1 MFKAWEDKIVLRKT
15 LFLTLVVFCF
25 TPWVNPPIAM
35 LMGLVV
41 AQIIGNPFMKYNSK
55 AVNWLL
61 KISVVGL
68 GFGMNAFN
76 ALEAGKNGFFFTIA
90 TITLTLLLGFIV
102 GKWFG
107 IDKKISQLISSGT
120 AICGGSAIASVAP
133 IIKANPKQI
142 SVSIG
147 IVFLLNSFAL
157 FVFPAIGHFFELSQ
171 YQFGVWSAIAI
182 HDTSSVVGA
191 ADIYGQEALEV
202 ATTVKLARA
211 LWILPV
217 SIIFAIFFKGNS
229 TKIKIPYFI
238 GLFILAIIANTYVP
252 AVAEFSSS
260 IVAVAKKG
268 LTLSLF
274 LVGTSLTDKTLT
286 SIGFKPLLLG
296 LLLWLVISV
305 ASLLVIVN
313 TVT

>member
-1 MFKAWEDKIVLRKT
+1 MFKPLADKILIRKVI
-15 LFLTLVVFCF
+15 LLILVVFCF
-25 TPWVNPPIAM
+25 TPWVSPAIAM
-35 LMGLVV
+35 LIGLVT
-41 AQIIGNPFMKYNSK
+41 AQVIGNPFMEYNNK
-55 AVNWLL
+55 VINWLL

-68 GFGMNAFN
+68 GFGMNAFS
-76 ALEAGKNGFFFTIA
+76 ALEAGKNGFFFTVASIA
-90 TITLTLLLGFIV
+90 LTLSFGFII
-102 GKWFG
+102 GKWFK

-133 IIKANPKQI
+133 IIKADAKQI

-171 YQFGVWSAIAI
+171 YQFGVWSAVAI

-202 ATTVKLARA
+202 ATTIKLARA

-217 SIIFAIFFKGNS
+217 SIIFAVFFKDTS
-229 TKIKIPYFI
+229 SKVKIPYFI

-252 AVAEFSSS
+252 QIELASPY
-260 IVAVAKKG
+260 IVAAAKKG

-286 SIGFKPLLLG
+286 SIGFKPLIQG
-296 LLLWLVISV
+296 IVLWLFISIGSLIVI
-305 ASLLVIVN
+305 IN
-313 TVT
+313 TIH